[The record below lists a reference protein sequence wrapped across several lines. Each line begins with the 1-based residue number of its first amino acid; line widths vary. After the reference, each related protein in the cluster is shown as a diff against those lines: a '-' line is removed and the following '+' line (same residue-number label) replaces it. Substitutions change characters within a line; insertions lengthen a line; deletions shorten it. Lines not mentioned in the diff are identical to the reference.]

1 MLKLE
6 QVIEAAR
13 ELAESLHSD
22 ISLCATR
29 EEHIRVTTRANSAA
43 GIVWCWRSY
52 YLSLSLKNYAVYQA
66 QLLGNLITSSL

>member
-43 GIVWCWRSY
+43 ALYNV
-52 YLSLSLKNYAVYQA
+52 
-66 QLLGNLITSSL
+66 ITSEDGPLQQQLAGRS